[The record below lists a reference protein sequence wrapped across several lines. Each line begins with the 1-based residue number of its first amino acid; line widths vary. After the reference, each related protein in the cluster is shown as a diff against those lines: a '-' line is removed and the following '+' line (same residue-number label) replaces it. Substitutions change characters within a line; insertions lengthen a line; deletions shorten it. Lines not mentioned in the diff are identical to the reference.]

1 MSILVTRPSPAGEQL
16 VSRLRALGQVAWS
29 FPLIEFSPGRELS
42 ALADQMNTLQDGD
55 LLFALSQHAVEFAH
69 AQLQQQDMAWP
80 TAPGYFAIGR
90 TTALALHTV
99 SGADVRYPLDR
110 EITEVLLQLPE
121 LQTVA
126 GKRALILRGNGG
138 RELLGETLRE
148 RGANVTFVECYQRCA
163 KHYDGAEEA
172 MRWHARGINTLV
184 VTSGEMLQQLWALIP
199 LWYRENWLLRCRL
212 LVVSERLANQ
222 ARELGWQDIRI
233 ADNADNDAARITITL
248 KWEAIMTEHD
258 KSSAVIEETRETVET
273 TPQPETT
280 EKTAEK
286 KNGSNK
292 TSLTLSAIAI
302 AIALAAGAGLYGLV
316 KQQSA
321 NQTSTSDAL
330 VNQLTAL
337 QKEQETQ
344 KTELEAVIKQQAAA
358 LAEANSKQEELT
370 KQLGEVQQKVATIS
384 GTDAKTWLLS
394 QADFLVK
401 LAGRK
406 LWSDQDV
413 TTAAA
418 LLKSADASLADMND
432 PSLIAA
438 RRAITEDIASL
449 SAVSQVDYD
458 GIILKVNQL
467 SNQIDNLQLADNN
480 DDDSPM
486 DSDGTELSSSLSEWR
501 INLQKSW
508 QNFMDSFITIRR
520 RDETAVPLL
529 APNQDIYLRENIRS
543 RLLVAAQAVPRHQ
556 EETYKQALDNVS
568 TWVRAYYNTDDAT
581 TTAFLE
587 DIDKLSQQNITM
599 NVPDKLTSQ
608 PILEKLMQ
616 TRVRNLLAQPGVPA
630 EQTGG
635 AAPAPAPAPES
646 APQGE

>member
-16 VSRLRALGQVAWS
+16 VSRLRTLGQVAWS

-42 ALADQMNTLQDGD
+42 ALADQMNTLQEGD
-55 LLFALSQHAVEFAH
+55 LLFALSQHAVDFAH
-69 AQLQQQDMAWP
+69 GQLQQQGLAWP
-80 TAPGYFAIGR
+80 TAPRYFAIGR

-110 EITEVLLQLPE
+110 EISEVLLQLPE

-184 VTSGEMLQQLWALIP
+184 VTSGEMLQQLWSLI
-199 LWYRENWLLRCRL
+199 
-212 LVVSERLANQ
+212 
-222 ARELGWQDIRI
+222 
-233 ADNADNDAARITITL
+233 AARITITL

-258 KSSAVIEETRETVET
+258 KSSAVVEETRETVET

-292 TSLTLSAIAI
+292 TSLALSAIAI
-302 AIALAAGAGLYGLV
+302 AIALAAGVGLYGLV

-321 NQTSTSDAL
+321 NQTSTNDAL

-337 QKEQETQ
+337 QKAQETQ
-344 KTELEAVIKQQAAA
+344 KTELETVIKQQAAA
-358 LAEANSKQEELT
+358 LAEANSKQEALT
-370 KQLGEVQQKVATIS
+370 KQLGDVQQKVATIS

-432 PSLIAA
+432 PSLITA

-599 NVPDKLTSQ
+599 NVPDKLASQ